1 VLSILVWQSSGVF
14 AVFAMEESNAT
25 GCYDYALKSPAP
37 STCTPRSKVSPCQYS
52 DRLIPS
58 RAATDL
64 GSGLSLLEADENS
77 IRGFNSSTATRGTP
91 DEENKAVYDRLL
103 RSELLG
109 LTPTPGNDMAGDMD
123 EPAILGTPERRSLFR
138 YRSSPTSPLDD
149 LAGQPPSKSA
159 SPFPLPLPLPLPFLS
174 GGLLDSPPP
183 PRPTRKIPQEPCRVL
198 SAPRLED
205 DFYLNNLD
213 CSGSDVLAVGLRSC
227 VDTFCM
233 RTGQAFRL
241 CDLGSCGNTVTSVTW
256 ATGGNASHLAVGTL
270 SGEVQIYDVST
281 GRKLR
286 SMTGHNR
293 RVAALAWHG
302 NFLATG
308 SRDSSVL
315 FRDVRLAD
323 SHATCL
329 RGHGQ
334 EVCGLKWSPD
344 GQHLA
349 SGGNEGT
356 ILIWVPGS
364 DIPVQRLAEHEAA
377 VKALAWSPHKR
388 GLLASGG
395 GTADKHLRVW
405 NMLNGTCVSSV
416 NTCSQVC
423 DILWSQNTDE
433 IVTAHGYSGNEVH
446 IWRSQ
451 GLPKVATLS
460 SHMARVLHLAVSGDG
475 QTMITGA
482 ADETIRFWDVFPP
495 CTRPRATTAAAP
507 PSQAIAGVGSSFGRL
522 TIR

>member
-1 VLSILVWQSSGVF
+1 
-14 AVFAMEESNAT
+14 MEEPNAT
-25 GCYDYALKSPAP
+25 GCLSAYDYGLKSPAP

-64 GSGLSLLEADENS
+64 GTGLSLLEADENS
-77 IRGFNSSTATRGTP
+77 FRGLNSSTATRGTP
-91 DEENKAVYDRLL
+91 DDENKAVYDRLL

-109 LTPTPGNDMAGDMD
+109 LTPQPMNDTGGDMD

-138 YRSSPTSPLDD
+138 YRSSPNSPLDD
-149 LAGQPPSKSA
+149 LAGQQPSQSA
-159 SPFPLPLPLPLPFLS
+159 SPLPLPLPLPLPFLS
-174 GGLLDSPPP
+174 GGLMDSPAP
-183 PRPTRKIPQEPCRVL
+183 PRPTTRKIPQEPCRIL

-205 DFYLNNLD
+205 DFYLNALD

-233 RTGQAFRL
+233 RTGQAARL

-256 ATGGNASHLAVGTL
+256 AKAGNGTHLAVGTL
-270 SGEVQIYDVST
+270 MGEVQIYDVVT

-286 SMTGHNR
+286 SMGGHQR

-302 NFLATG
+302 PFLATG
-308 SRDSSVL
+308 SRDADIS
-315 FRDVRLAD
+315 FRDVRLPD
-323 SHATCL
+323 CHATCL
-329 RGHGQ
+329 RGHSQ

-364 DIPVQRLAEHEAA
+364 DVPVQRLAEHEAA
-377 VKALAWSPHKR
+377 VKALAWSPHRR

-405 NMLNGTCVSSV
+405 NALNGTCISSV

-423 DILWSQNTDE
+423 DLLWSQSTDE
-433 IVTAHGYSGNEVH
+433 IVTAQGYSGNEVH

-451 GLPKVATLS
+451 GLSKVATLS
-460 SHMARVLHLAVSGDG
+460 SHMARVLHLAASTDG
-475 QTMITGA
+475 QTIITGA
-482 ADETIRFWDVFPP
+482 GDETIRFWSAFPP
-495 CTRPRATTAAAP
+495 CTRPRAATAATP
-507 PSQAIAGVGSSFGRL
+507 PSHAIAGVGSSLGRL

>member
-1 VLSILVWQSSGVF
+1 MDEPNASGCLS
-14 AVFAMEESNAT
+14 A
-25 GCYDYALKSPAP
+25 YDYALKSPAP
-37 STCTPRSKVSPCQYS
+37 STCTPRSRVSPCQYS

-64 GSGLSLLEADENS
+64 GTGLSLLEADENS
-77 IRGFNSSTATRGTP
+77 FRGLNSSMATRGTP
-91 DEENKAVYDRLL
+91 DGENKAAYDRLL

-109 LTPTPGNDMAGDMD
+109 QASPPANDKVGDMD

-138 YRSSPTSPLDD
+138 YRSSPSSPLDD
-149 LAGQPPSKSA
+149 IAGQQPFQTA
-159 SPFPLPLPLPLPFLS
+159 SPLPLPMPIPLPFLS
-174 GGLLDSPPP
+174 GGLMDSPAPS
-183 PRPTRKIPQEPCRVL
+183 RSTRKIPQEPCRVL

-213 CSGSDVLAVGLRSC
+213 CSGTDVLAVGMKNC

-233 RTGQAFRL
+233 RTGQASRL
-241 CDLGSCGNTVTSVTW
+241 CDLGPCGDSVTSVTW
-256 ATGGNASHLAVGTL
+256 AKDGHPTYLAVGTNM
-270 SGEVQIYDVST
+270 GEVQIYDAAT

-286 SMTGHNR
+286 SMGGHNR

-302 NFLATG
+302 NFLASG
-308 SRDSSVL
+308 SRDTDIL
-315 FRDVRLAD
+315 FRDCRLAD
-323 SHATCL
+323 SNTACL
-329 RGHGQ
+329 RGHSQ
-334 EVCGLKWSPD
+334 EVCGLSWSPD

-356 ILIWVPGS
+356 VLVWVPGS
-364 DIPVQRLAEHEAA
+364 NSPTQRFTEHEAA

-388 GLLASGG
+388 GLLATGG

-405 NMLNGTCVSSV
+405 NTLNGTCVSSV

-423 DILWSQNTDE
+423 DLLWSQSTDE
-433 IVTAHGYSGNEVH
+433 IVTAQGYSANEVH

-451 GLPKVATLS
+451 GLSKVATLS
-460 SHMARVLHLAVSGDG
+460 SHMARVLHLATSSDG
-475 QTMITGA
+475 QTIITGA
-482 ADETIRFWDVFPP
+482 GDETIRFWSVFPP
-495 CTRPRATTAAAP
+495 CLRPRASATAPP
-507 PSQAIAGVGSSFGRL
+507 PSQAIAGMGSSLGRL